1 MAPTKRKI
9 SLNPQ
14 TVGDHMVWK
23 NLSRVEKKYVQ
34 DNFGRLWEV
43 MAAGNLIP
51 AKSFEART
59 VNFEYLPKDEKELSN
74 FAGWLDYVYEGNNAF
89 NKSTLKLLVQKGGTK
104 VTVNFKEKKDPQ
116 ESRKQ
121 TPTQY
126 QEKGT
131 TDVFNR
137 VLDEDKQYKSIED
150 MRKDKKL
157 MDDLRDTFSGKTAKK
172 NVGNHTDKI
181 DDWMNTFFNQQD
193 LFFMA
198 KYAPSKWSK
207 FEYHKQDWVTFWS
220 NFIKK
225 VKTNEGKSVGDYTTW
240 NPSDIWAVYD
250 KKGVNDAIDEA
261 FKADKGDPKLSKLNN
276 LLINL
281 MNNSQLVGISL
292 KKIEGTGAHIEEMNI
307 SPQTMKLAE
316 VIELKMKDI
325 DLQVDNI
332 VQQDKVTTYI
342 KFAGTH
348 TMNINLNDKKKP
360 GNLSF
365 NTQVKGTAA
374 QGGQAPVAQVVKL
387 LHGKGSSR
395 EFINDHGKY
404 PKNADLFW
412 DGAKDWQK
420 KYEFV
425 KTKTKSSMWP
435 SWEDFNKYLT
445 IFYKDKKPQLAMT
458 KLMQIDFYY
467 DAINNYSSAQDYA
480 DFWIALLHLGMK
492 VGDRFAPHAKIS

>member
-1 MAPTKRKI
+1 MAVV
-9 SLNPQ
+9 NPQ
-14 TVGDHMVWK
+14 TVSD
-23 NLSRVEKKYVQ
+23 NLKYPGILTKKEQ
-34 DNFGRLWEV
+34 TDLKKLGRLWEV

-51 AKSFEART
+51 PKSFQART
-59 VNFEYLPKDEKELSN
+59 VNFEYLPTDKKELPL
-74 FAGWLDYVYEGNNAF
+74 FATWLEYILEVPTSF
-89 NKSTLKLLVQKGGTK
+89 NKSTLKLVVGKNSKITI
-104 VTVNFKEKKDPQ
+104 NFKEKKDPQ

-137 VLDEDKQYKSIED
+137 VLDENERYGSIAD

-172 NVGNHTDKI
+172 NVGDHTDKI
-181 DDWMNTFFNQQD
+181 DDWMNTFFSQQD

-198 KYAPSKWSK
+198 KYSPDKWSK
-207 FEYHKQDWVTFWS
+207 FEYHKQDWVTFWT

-225 VKTNEGKSVGDYTTW
+225 VKTNKGEPVGDYTTW

-250 KKGVNDAIDEA
+250 KEGVNKAIDDA
-261 FKADKGDPKLSKLNN
+261 FKVDEGDPKLSKLNN
-276 LLINL
+276 LLIKL
-281 MNNSQLVGISL
+281 MKDSQLVGISL
-292 KKIEGTGAHIEEMNI
+292 KKIEGTGAHMEEMNI
-307 SPQTMKLAE
+307 SPKTMKLAE
-316 VIELKMKDI
+316 VIELKMNDI
-325 DLQVDNI
+325 ELQLDNI

-342 KFAGTH
+342 KFARTH

-365 NTQVKGTAA
+365 NTQIKGTAA
-374 QGGQAPVAQVVKL
+374 QGGQAPVEQVLKL
-387 LHGKGSSR
+387 LRAKGSSV
-395 EFINDHGKY
+395 EFKNDHNKY
-404 PKNADLFW
+404 PNDVNKFW
-412 DGAKDWQK
+412 EKSKDWEK

-425 KTKTKSSMWP
+425 KTKSKST
-435 SWEDFNKYLT
+435 SWESWDDFEDYLED
-445 IFYKDKKPQLAMT
+445 FYKDKKPQLAMT

-467 DAINNYSSAQDYA
+467 DALKNYSSDQDQA